1 MTCRFQVRYG
11 SLWKER
17 YRYHRHGLLE
27 DMPHGKFLRGVLLM
41 KESDAG
47 KVVECLRKFSAEF
60 YTGTVELTPD
70 DEKY

>member
-1 MTCRFQVRYG
+1 
-11 SLWKER
+11 
-17 YRYHRHGLLE
+17 
-27 DMPHGKFLRGVLLM
+27 MPHGKFLRGVLLM